1 MPLDQDAIYQA
12 IDRLRAISTLGLHY
26 AKTEYDTERYQQILS
41 VAFGL
46 LANLEERPF
55 EEIEREFVEDNW
67 LHVSPAAGAEAVVM
81 RDEKI
86 MLIKRSDNGL
96 WAVPGGLAEVGETL
110 AEAAQRELWEE
121 TGIRGQIT
129 NLLGIFDS
137 RLWRSKTKVHMYQ
150 AIFLA
155 ETTDITP
162 RLSMEATDVALFG
175 ENDLPELSPGHQRR
189 VPLLFKILR
198 GEIPAPYF
206 DIPNHE
212 QEKAA

>member
-1 MPLDQDAIYQA
+1 
-12 IDRLRAISTLGLHY
+12 
-26 AKTEYDTERYQQILS
+26 
-41 VAFGL
+41 
-46 LANLEERPF
+46 
-55 EEIEREFVEDNW
+55 
-67 LHVSPAAGAEAVVM
+67 
-81 RDEKI
+81 
-86 MLIKRSDNGL
+86 
-96 WAVPGGLAEVGETL
+96 L